1 MKRPENVDE
10 YIAGFPGDIKN
21 KLEQMR
27 QLIRKAAPQS
37 EELISYGMPAFRMNG
52 NMVWFGAYTNHIG
65 FYPKVDGT
73 NALKKELSKYM
84 GTKGSVHFTLNKPL
98 TTKLITEMV
107 RVRFSEKQI
116 RGKQNMK

>member
-73 NALKKELSKYM
+73 NA
-84 GTKGSVHFTLNKPL
+84 
-98 TTKLITEMV
+98 
-107 RVRFSEKQI
+107 
-116 RGKQNMK
+116 

>member
-84 GTKGSVHFTLNKPL
+84 GTKGSVHFPLNKPL
-98 TTKLITEMV
+98 PVELITKMI
-107 RVRFSEKQI
+107 RVRFF
-116 RGKQNMK
+116 

>member
-84 GTKGSVHFTLNKPL
+84 GTKGSVHFPLNKPL
-98 TTKLITEMV
+98 PTKLITEMV